1 MKKLILPL
9 FLLLST
15 MSFGQIYVGKA
26 DINTRHL
33 QYIEIWDKPI
43 KSIGKSYALVDYGQM
58 SEDNDKNSWAIANR
72 NGAPLEFNGIVDVL
86 NYMYRNGWEIMH
98 NKSTD
103 GYESYLMKR
112 RAGYIA
118 PDVGISKIEK
128 E

>member
-9 FLLLST
+9 FLLVST
-15 MSFGQIYVGKA
+15 LSFGQVYVGKS

-58 SEDNDKNSWAIANR
+58 SDDNKNSWTISNR

>member
-1 MKKLILPL
+1 MKNLILPL
-9 FLLLST
+9 LLLVST
-15 MSFGQIYVGKA
+15 ISFGQIYVGKS
-26 DINTRHL
+26 DINTRPL

-58 SEDNDKNSWAIANR
+58 SDADNNASWTISNR
-72 NGAPLEFNGIVDVL
+72 NGAPLEFNGTVDVL

-112 RAGYIA
+112 RAGYVS
-118 PDVGISKIEK
+118 PDMNISKLEK
-128 E
+128 K

>member
-9 FLLLST
+9 LLLVST
-15 MSFGQIYVGKA
+15 ISFGQIFVGKT
-26 DINTRHL
+26 DINNRHL

-43 KSIGKSYALVDYGQM
+43 KSTGKYYALVDYGQI
-58 SEDNDKNSWAIANR
+58 SDEDNNSSWRISNR
-72 NGAPLEFNGIVDVL
+72 NGTPIEFNGVVDVL

-112 RAGYIA
+112 RAGYVA
-118 PDVGISKIEK
+118 PDVGISKLEK

>member
-9 FLLLST
+9 FLLIST
-15 MSFGQIYVGKA
+15 ISFGQIYVGKS
-26 DINTRHL
+26 DINTRPL

-43 KSIGKSYALVDYGQM
+43 KSIGKSYAMVDYGQA
-58 SEDNDKNSWAIANR
+58 SDKDNNSSWRVSNR
-72 NGAPLEFNGIVDVL
+72 NGAPIEFNGLVDVL

-98 NKSTD
+98 NKTTD

-112 RAGYIA
+112 RAEYMA
-118 PDVGISKIEK
+118 SDVGISNVEK

>member
-9 FLLLST
+9 LLLVST
-15 MSFGQIYVGKA
+15 ISFGQIYVGKS

-43 KSIGKSYALVDYGQM
+43 KSTEKSYAIVDYGQTTDK
-58 SEDNDKNSWAIANR
+58 DNKSSWRISNR
-72 NGAPLEFNGIVDVL
+72 NGVPIEFNGIVNIL

-112 RAGYIA
+112 RGGYIA
-118 PDVGISKIEK
+118 PDTGISKLEK

>member
-1 MKKLILPL
+1 MKKLIFP
-9 FLLLST
+9 LLLLVST
-15 MSFGQIYVGKA
+15 ISSGQIFVGKT
-26 DINTRHL
+26 DINDRSL

-58 SEDNDKNSWAIANR
+58 SEKDNNSSWRISNR
-72 NGAPLEFNGIVDVL
+72 NGTPIEFNGIVDVL

-112 RAGYIA
+112 RAGYVA

>member
-9 FLLLST
+9 LLLIST
-15 MSFGQIYVGKA
+15 ISFGQIYVGKS
-26 DINTRHL
+26 DINTRYL

-43 KSIGKSYALVDYGQM
+43 KSIEKSYALVDYGQI
-58 SEDNDKNSWAIANR
+58 SDDDNNASWTISNR
-72 NGAPLEFNGIVDVL
+72 NGSPLEFNGTVDVL

-98 NKSTD
+98 NKTTD

-112 RAGYIA
+112 RAGHIA
-118 PDVGISKIEK
+118 PDVGISKLEK

>member
-9 FLLLST
+9 LLLVST
-15 MSFGQIYVGKA
+15 ISFGQIYVGKS
-26 DINTRHL
+26 DINTRYL

-58 SEDNDKNSWAIANR
+58 SDDDNKTSWTISNR

-86 NYMYRNGWEIMH
+86 NYMYRNGWEIVH
-98 NKSTD
+98 NKNTE
-103 GYESYLMKR
+103 GYDSYLMKR
-112 RAGYIA
+112 RPGYIA

>member
-9 FLLLST
+9 LLLVST
-15 MSFGQIYVGKA
+15 ISFGQIFVGKA

-58 SEDNDKNSWAIANR
+58 SDNDNKVSWRISNR
-72 NGAPLEFNGIVDVL
+72 NGAPIEFNGVVDVL

-98 NKSTD
+98 NKSTE

-118 PDVGISKIEK
+118 PDLGISKLEK